1 MGREGKL
8 LLLRMLLIG
17 VVVNFTILCTLA
29 QSTLKGQV
37 IDGESH
43 KPISGVSIL
52 VKGSAIG
59 TSTDASGQ
67 FSIPYESSSTL
78 TVLIKAIGYLPL
90 EASIYPQDSLST
102 LYLKPDQN
110 EIETVD
116 IFRKRKYSN
125 SNNPA
130 VELIDL
136 VIRNKGKNRLSGKD
150 SLYFKQYEKIKFGL
164 VDPPSSAKNRL
175 GNLSFFF
182 RNVDTSVVAGKELL
196 TLYMEENISDN
207 YSRQSPSRQKKIIRA
222 QEKTEFDARYIN
234 NPNVESYINYLF
246 QPVDIYDE
254 SIFFLNKLFLSPIA
268 DNGKVY
274 YKYYVLD
281 TVRTTKE
288 LYVRLAFEPRN
299 SNDLLLRGELQVSL
313 DGRYAVKQAIMQV
326 GQNTNINWVNEFDI
340 RLAYSP
346 DQDGIMLQDTALV
359 RVLFGRGKTD
369 AVFGERLSVNQDY
382 NLRMPIPEGVFA
394 GAPIETKLDTHSH
407 IDHNRP
413 IALNHVEQRTYD
425 YVDSINSLKS
435 FKNLLAVGYL
445 LSQSYYSLGKVE
457 LGPLEYA
464 YHQNNLEGNRFRVG
478 GRTTEAF
485 SDKVYLEGYLAYGTR
500 DDAWKYFLRSAVSVN
515 GKSITT
521 FPAHYIEGTIQ
532 HDVFDPG
539 RGLGFLKG
547 DSFFQGFRTNRPL
560 KWLAS
565 DAYRLGHVVEFG
577 NHFSLSTNLT
587 HQRRVPV
594 GDLRFPLAI
603 DTNRLLDRINTNDVQ
618 LTLRWAPF
626 EKFYYRNLRRTTVV
640 EKYPIF
646 SLQYNKGLEGFWT
659 GSYNYDALRF
669 FVSKR
674 WFLNQLGFGDMTFSV
689 GKIWGDLP
697 YPLLEMPNVQ
707 EIKDRHTISYE
718 LTNNME
724 FVADQ
729 FFKFSY
735 DHELQ
740 GFIFNKLPLI
750 KRFKLREV
758 FGAKMF
764 YGNLSTSNNPYKGV
778 GGVHFDNDKDG
789 NTITHVLGKDPYWEG
804 YVGIDNILRILK
816 VEYIK
821 RLNYLDHAS
830 INKERFRVSLHFDF

>member
-8 LLLRMLLIG
+8 LLLRMFLIG
-17 VVVNFTILCTLA
+17 AIVNFTILSTLA
-29 QSTLKGQV
+29 QFTHKGQV
-37 IDGESH
+37 IDEASH
-43 KPISGVSIL
+43 KPVSGASIFI
-52 VKGSAIG
+52 KGGNIG
-59 TSTDASGQ
+59 TSTDAKGQ
-67 FSIPYESSSTL
+67 FSVTSDSSSL
-78 TVLIKAIGYLPL
+78 ILIIKAIGYSSL
-90 EASIYPQDSLST
+90 EAAVLPQDTMLT

-110 EIETVD
+110 EIEVVD
-116 IFRKRKYSN
+116 VFRKRKYSN
-125 SNNPA
+125 RNNPA

-182 RNVDTSVVAGKELL
+182 QNVDTSVVAGKELL

-207 YSRQSPSRQKKIIRA
+207 YVKQNPSRQKKIIRA
-222 QEKTEFDARYIN
+222 QEKTEFDTRYIN
-234 NPNVESYINYLF
+234 NPNMQSYMNYLF

-268 DNGKVY
+268 DNGKIY
-274 YKYYVLD
+274 YKYYILD
-281 TVRTTKE
+281 TVRTAKE
-288 LYVRLAFEPRN
+288 PYVRLAFEPRN
-299 SNDLLLRGELQVSL
+299 STDLLLRGELQVSL
-313 DGRYAVKQAIMQV
+313 DGRYAVKQANMSV
-326 GQNTNINWVNEFDI
+326 GANTNVNWVNEFTI

-346 DQDGIMLQDTALV
+346 DRDGIMLQDTAMV

-369 AVFGERLSVNQDY
+369 AVFGERLSVNEDY
-382 NLRMPIPEGVFA
+382 NSRMSLPDGLFT
-394 GAPIETKLDTHSH
+394 GAPIETKLDANS
-407 IDHNRP
+407 IVGQDRP
-413 IALNHVEQRTYD
+413 VALNPVEQRTYSN
-425 YVDSINSLKS
+425 VDSVNNLKS
-435 FKNLLAVGYL
+435 FKTLLSIGYL
-445 LSQSYYSLGKVE
+445 FSQSYYSLGKVE

-464 YHQNNLEGNRFRVG
+464 YHQNNLEGNRFRLG

-485 SDKVYLEGYLAYGTR
+485 SDKMYLEGYLAYGTR
-500 DDAWKYFLRSAVSVN
+500 DDAWKYFLRTAVSLN
-515 GKSITT
+515 GKSIAT
-521 FPAHYIEGTIQ
+521 FPAHYIEGIVQ

-539 RGLGFLKG
+539 RGIGFLKG

-560 KWLAS
+560 KWLGS
-565 DAYRLGHVVEFG
+565 DAYRLGHLVEFG
-577 NHFSLSTNLT
+577 NHISLSTNLT
-587 HQRRVPV
+587 HQRRVPL

-603 DTNRLLDRINTNDVQ
+603 DTTQFLDQIHTNDVQ

-646 SLQYNKGLEGFWT
+646 SLQYNRGLKGFWDVPYT
-659 GSYNYDALRF
+659 YDALRF

-689 GKIWGDLP
+689 GKIWGELP

-729 FFKFSY
+729 FIKFSY
-735 DHELQ
+735 DHQLQ

-750 KRFKLREV
+750 KKLKLREV

-764 YGNLSTSNNPYKGV
+764 YGDLSTSNNPYDGV
-778 GGVHFDNDKDG
+778 GGVYFDNDEEG
-789 NTITHVLGKDPYWEG
+789 NAMTHVLGKNPYWEG
-804 YVGIDNILRILK
+804 YVGIDNILKIVK